1 MTRARPVTHIGRLL
15 GVAGAA
21 AVILAALDAGSIA
34 LTKLSVPDD
43 VRRAGQIAA
52 TAVEGQPA
60 TRQTARIAFDAAQT
74 EARHHGIVVST
85 EDFTLYPDGRVTMTA
100 GRTAPTLL
108 LHRVGMLSGYADVRS
123 TVTVEP
129 LPY

>member
-1 MTRARPVTHIGRLL
+1 MTRARPVTHLGRLL
-15 GVAGAA
+15 AVASTA
-21 AVILAALDAGSIA
+21 AVVLAALDAGSVA
-34 LTKLSVPDD
+34 LTHISVPDD
-43 VRRAGQIAA
+43 ARRAGQIAA

-74 EARHHGIVVST
+74 ETRHHGIVVST

-100 GRTAPTLL
+100 RRTAPTFL
-108 LHRVGMLSGYADVRS
+108 LHRLEMLSGYADVRS
-123 TVTVEP
+123 TVTVEA